1 MKLIGLAF
9 SSLLERKMRSLLTML
24 GIIIGVAAVYAMLA
38 IGNGAR
44 DKIMD
49 SLGGIN
55 TRSISLSPNWS
66 GGRASNRRPWR
77 PFTEADI
84 VDMRKILGAEA
95 VAGVVDSNRPVVV
108 PGTDWESDIRG
119 TDQDYIATQDM
130 TIASGRNLTSGD
142 LEFSKTVAVLGKST
156 AERLFQKNYP
166 IGEIIVIDR
175 VPFEVVGLL
184 EEYETTGW
192 SRGNDVNDFI
202 LVPRTTMRARITGD
216 NYYVRNQVQSIR
228 ILGRS
233 PGSLGSI
240 ETEIKNIL
248 LRSRNLSIAD
258 APDYRIFNFSANRQQ
273 RAESDKV
280 FTILLAFMGG
290 IALLVGGVG
299 VMNIMLVGV
308 AERTREIG
316 IRMSIGARRSD
327 ILQQFLMEAL
337 VLCAIGGAVG
347 LAMGYGASEFAELK
361 SAVGSET
368 TLKVRHS
375 VPTAMLAFGS
385 ALITGVT
392 FGFLPARR
400 ASLLNPVEALRHE

>member
-24 GIIIGVAAVYAMLA
+24 GIIIGVSAVYAMLA

-44 DKIMD
+44 DKILE

-55 TRSISLSPNWS
+55 TRSISMSPDWS
-66 GGRASNRRPWR
+66 RGRASNRRPWR

-84 VDMRKILGAEA
+84 MDMRAIPGTEA
-95 VAGVVDSNRPVVV
+95 VSGIVDSNRPVVV
-108 PGTDWESDIRG
+108 PGTDWQSDIRG
-119 TDQDYIATQDM
+119 TDWDYIATQDM
-130 TIASGRNLTSGD
+130 TLRDGRNLTSGD
-142 LEFSKTVAVLGKST
+142 LEFSKTVAILGSST

-166 IGEIIVIDR
+166 IGQSVVIDR
-175 VPFEVVGLL
+175 VPFEVVGVL
-184 EEYETTGW
+184 EEYESTGW
-192 SRGNDVNDFI
+192 SNGRDANDFI
-202 LVPRTTMRARITGD
+202 LVPRTTMRARISGD

-228 ILGRS
+228 ILGRT
-233 PGSLGSI
+233 PESLSRI
-240 ETEIKNIL
+240 ETEIKTIM

-273 RAESDKV
+273 RAEGDKI
-280 FTILLAFMGG
+280 FTILLASMGG

-299 VMNIMLVGV
+299 VMNIMLVSV

-316 IRMSIGARRSD
+316 IRMSVGARQAD
-327 ILQQFLMEAL
+327 ILRQFLMEAL
-337 VLCAIGGAVG
+337 VLCALGGVIG
-347 LAMGYGASEFAELK
+347 LAIGYGASEFAESM
-361 SAVGSET
+361 SAVGNET
-368 TLKVRHS
+368 KLTVRHS
-375 VPTAMLAFGS
+375 LATALLAFGS
-385 ALITGVT
+385 ALFTGVT